1 MSINLTSSSRESRKH
16 YVNKEKEEYTL
27 FDLFEA
33 LTVSILPASL
43 PSMAGHITRNPK
55 IKPEKPEPEPE
66 KPELEKPE
74 QNFG

>member
-1 MSINLTSSSRESRKH
+1 MSINLTRSSRESRKH

-43 PSMAGHITRNPK
+43 PTTEGYPVVRFYET
-55 IKPEKPEPEPE
+55 
-66 KPELEKPE
+66 
-74 QNFG
+74 